1 MDIHLARQYILQNFF
16 SCFQFLCRIQRNPSK
31 ISKQLGRMVWM
42 VKITPPQI
50 SITQKKKMIHV
61 KCHINPQWGNFYN
74 MLFFNSKNCLNG
86 KNHSSSGSHH
96 HLKIPLPPTF
106 PSPQWADIP
115 NPLMLFWKYRKIW
128 DKSRIQW
135 CCLLS

>member
-1 MDIHLARQYILQNFF
+1 
-16 SCFQFLCRIQRNPSK
+16 
-31 ISKQLGRMVWM
+31 M

-50 SITQKKKMIHV
+50 SIIQKKKMIHV

-135 CCLLS
+135 CCLLSLNWRNTVLKMVACIYVTLQMWQKINGLQEQNQVERH